1 MRPASVELLTDWR
14 KRLEYPLRQRLLKRM
29 EMDFFAG
36 QLGRMKYNRSGL
48 FAISQC
54 L

>member
-1 MRPASVELLTDWR
+1 MRPASVELLTDQR
-14 KRLEYPLRQRLLKRM
+14 RLLKRM

-36 QLGRMKYNRSGL
+36 QLARMIYDKSGF